1 MRSEVKP
8 DIFLAEAIANY
19 EENVPFENW
28 KSEVKSGVNTEIL
41 KKLFSLN
48 LPDINY
54 YICCAELYKIK
65 KEEYSDFKKFEI
77 VAKFYISPDS
87 LSQKDIEVLSPE
99 DILKIIELA
108 DKKILLR
115 FKNII
120 ENCEL
125 DKISKQDELLELIPR
140 FVKKKKENET
150 KKDEFD
156 KLNKEIQ
163 FYESTKT
170 ELPTGDTESA
180 NKGELNRI
188 DIENIDFDRELYE
201 KVKSSIDKIDINSKN
216 YRESVD
222 DAQKLYV
229 SFKINQKEGSN
240 AKLLQKQSLFPNYIK
255 LRIGELKAKIDEL
268 NDEIE
273 NLEKFKKDCIFKLF
287 MFDYI
292 IRFKGIIENRLKDYD
307 QIRQANKDKAFSL
320 VRELSSSQ
328 NRQETERKYIWGIEI
343 SELDA
348 ITRIEEWSNILD
360 KNGNVSDE
368 EYPNMICDLLL
379 ASRGKARES
388 LLSIIKSTLH
398 DESIRF
404 NIEEIIGNLSS
415 RQSEI
420 GDEPELLLRDLSMYV
435 FDQYR
440 ALEKDLKRAK
450 RELQDTSGNIFRYL
464 GEPMEKI
471 EEFTFNI
478 SGSRQSSTVSEL
490 NNIVELFRKGFSKL
504 KVESAVAFT
513 DWKNRKTVEFSPELH
528 MGDFEESTPV
538 VPKTMGFAFDSSYSA
553 NSRKII
559 PAKVVSLSNID
570 VKEGTE

>member
-1 MRSEVKP
+1 M
-8 DIFLAEAIANY
+8 
-19 EENVPFENW
+19 
-28 KSEVKSGVNTEIL
+28 
-41 KKLFSLN
+41 
-48 LPDINY
+48 
-54 YICCAELYKIK
+54 
-65 KEEYSDFKKFEI
+65 
-77 VAKFYISPDS
+77 
-87 LSQKDIEVLSPE
+87 
-99 DILKIIELA
+99 
-108 DKKILLR
+108 
-115 FKNII
+115 
-120 ENCEL
+120 
-125 DKISKQDELLELIPR
+125 
-140 FVKKKKENET
+140 
-150 KKDEFD
+150 
-156 KLNKEIQ
+156 
-163 FYESTKT
+163 
-170 ELPTGDTESA
+170 
-180 NKGELNRI
+180 
-188 DIENIDFDRELYE
+188 
-201 KVKSSIDKIDINSKN
+201 
-216 YRESVD
+216 
-222 DAQKLYV
+222 

-320 VRELSSSQ
+320 VRELSYSQ

-348 ITRIEEWSNILD
+348 ITRIEEWSIILD